1 MHWMCCARIRASQHS
16 CARSAAGCVLRGEN
30 AALRAGAGVE
40 HRYLPRASTRR
51 SDARQEARGTSPSY
65 PACPMV
71 QGAESGC
78 WTALPRVAKPSRGCR
93 MVRRASHREHAKTA
107 RPAVSTARA
116 GCLACTHRRPGRRPR
131 PPRGGRDCRI
141 ARDGMGLVFLCFWL
155 APKKS
160 ISTRRWIPT
169 RCERVWY
176 SKQGTKKLNASITCW
191 ASGCGKTQPE
201 GEVPRESGSPS
212 RQSPV
217 LAAPHSHAGIP
228 TQYRKAQCL
237 VRLRICAA
245 WTKTVSDFVPGG
257 GV

>member
-1 MHWMCCARIRASQHS
+1 MRHTVEQHCAPKGPSCLYTVQDARRTAVEARQQSAVPAHAHCICGHKAQH
-16 CARSAAGCVLRGEN
+16 
-30 AALRAGAGVE
+30 AGALASVALVG
-40 HRYLPRASTRR
+40 RAWS
-51 SDARQEARGTSPSY
+51 
-65 PACPMV
+65 
-71 QGAESGC
+71 
-78 WTALPRVAKPSRGCR
+78 
-93 MVRRASHREHAKTA
+93 
-107 RPAVSTARA
+107 
-116 GCLACTHRRPGRRPR
+116 PR

-141 ARDGMGLVFLCFWL
+141 AREGMGLVFLCFSQ

-176 SKQGTKKLNASITCW
+176 SKQETKQLNASITCW

-201 GEVPRESGSPS
+201 GEVPRKSGSPS

-245 WTKTVSDFVPGG
+245 WTKTVSGFVPGG

>member
-1 MHWMCCARIRASQHS
+1 M
-16 CARSAAGCVLRGEN
+16 
-30 AALRAGAGVE
+30 
-40 HRYLPRASTRR
+40 
-51 SDARQEARGTSPSY
+51 
-65 PACPMV
+65 
-71 QGAESGC
+71 
-78 WTALPRVAKPSRGCR
+78 
-93 MVRRASHREHAKTA
+93 
-107 RPAVSTARA
+107 
-116 GCLACTHRRPGRRPR
+116 
-131 PPRGGRDCRI
+131 
-141 ARDGMGLVFLCFWL
+141 
-155 APKKS
+155 
-160 ISTRRWIPT
+160 PT

-245 WTKTVSDFVPGG
+245 WTKTVSGFVPGG

>member
-1 MHWMCCARIRASQHS
+1 MHDRRQGEPAHHILRVQWCRAR
-16 CARSAAGCVLRGEN
+16 N
-30 AALRAGAGVE
+30 PGAG
-40 HRYLPRASTRR
+40 RR
-51 SDARQEARGTSPSY
+51 CHELRSRRG
-65 PACPMV
+65 
-71 QGAESGC
+71 
-78 WTALPRVAKPSRGCR
+78 VAGWSAVPLT
-93 MVRRASHREHAKTA
+93 EHAETA
-107 RPAVSTARA
+107 RPAVDTAQV

-141 ARDGMGLVFLCFWL
+141 AREGMGVVFLCFWL

-176 SKQGTKKLNASITCW
+176 SKQGTNKLNASITCW

-201 GEVPRESGSPS
+201 GEVPRKSGSPS

-245 WTKTVSDFVPGG
+245 WTKTVSGFVPGG